1 MRATGSGSGFWTIPM
16 RIAGLDAHQRAAVM
30 GDAAKAVVALAVA
43 HGARLAIETLDFG
56 KRKREMQVTPGS
68 ARRNRALSA
77 FPYAMLH
84 ALLTRAAARAGVA
97 VRQVNPAY
105 TSVVGRVK
113 VAPTRG
119 VSTHQGAAHTIARR
133 ALGHTDRYRQ
143 RHAMGSDRPALLA
156 AEQAQGT
163 SWKVWGRIHGTLRR
177 HDARGFGRGVVN
189 EGPRGPEG
197 STPPTPYGGGARARS
212 GGDGIPDFPLPSPTG
227 RHAEQLFAADVAVSG

>member
-1 MRATGSGSGFWTIPM
+1 
-16 RIAGLDAHQRAAVM
+16 
-30 GDAAKAVVALAVA
+30 
-43 HGARLAIETLDFG
+43 LAIETLNFG
-56 KRKREMQVTPGS
+56 KRKREMLVTPGS

-119 VSTHQGAAHTIARR
+119 VSTHQGAAFTIARR
-133 ALGHTDRYRQ
+133 ALGHTEHFRSDRRHGVGGGQ
-143 RHAMGSDRPALLA
+143 RHTHGSDTTAPGA
-156 AEQAQGT
+156 AEQATGT
-163 SWKVWGRIHGTLRR
+163 SWKVWGRVHGVLRR
-177 HDARGFGRGVVN
+177 QDARGFGRGVG
-189 EGPRGPEG
+189 EERPRGQGTP
-197 STPPTPYGGGARARS
+197 TPPTPYGGGARARS

-227 RHAEQLFAADVAVSG
+227 RHAEQLFAAETSLAS